1 MDEHEKEPRFQIGG
15 EERPDTILPIREDV
29 PEIKKVSH
37 RVTRVALLI
46 LLLVGAGFAVGYF
59 ELKKRFN
66 QIYNEGAQGFSA
78 ISQNVEVRF
87 SALMKEQE
95 KLKETLTGQIR
106 TLEKNTSELKTALK
120 QSEKQLAALEAA
132 KADKKELETIT
143 SKTDQNVTA
152 IKKDL
157 AALSESVPRLEQK
170 LSSEI
175 TQIAEAI
182 QKININVTRAQEEV
196 HALSAKKMDK
206 AIFEV
211 KWKNEQKIFQEMLDE
226 ATREYPSR
234 MRLLEKRLDL
244 LEKKTTPPPAVST
257 PPAPQPEPSPSAV
270 TPEKRDI
277 EEESIKE

>member
-15 EERPDTILPIREDV
+15 EERPDSILPIREEV

-37 RVTRVALLI
+37 RVTRVAVLI

-87 SALMKEQE
+87 SSLIKEQE

-106 TLEKNTSELKTALK
+106 TLEKNISELKTALK
-120 QSEKQLAALEAA
+120 QSEKQLAALDAA
-132 KADKKELETIT
+132 KVNKKELETIT
-143 SKTDQNVTA
+143 SKTGQNVTA

-157 AALSESVPRLEQK
+157 AALSESIPRLEQK
-170 LSSEI
+170 LSLEI

-182 QKININVTRAQEEV
+182 QKININVTRVQEEV
-196 HALSAKKMDK
+196 KALSVKKMDK

-211 KWKNEQKIFQEMLDE
+211 KWKNEEKIIQKMLDE
-226 ATREYPSR
+226 ATREYRSR
-234 MRLLEKRLDL
+234 IRLLEKRLDL
-244 LEKKTTPPPAVST
+244 LEKKTTPPPAASA
-257 PPAPQPEPSPSAV
+257 PPAPKPEPSPSPV
-270 TPEKRDI
+270 TPGKI

>member
-37 RVTRVALLI
+37 RVTRVAVLI

-78 ISQNVEVRF
+78 ISQNVDVRF
-87 SALMKEQE
+87 SALAKEQE
-95 KLKETLTGQIR
+95 KLKEILTGQIR
-106 TLEKNTSELKTALK
+106 TLEKSTSGLKAALK
-120 QSEKQLAALEAA
+120 QTEKQLAALDAA

-143 SKTDQNVTA
+143 SETDQNVTA
-152 IKKDL
+152 VKKDL
-157 AALSESVPRLEQK
+157 AALSESIPRLEQK

-182 QKININVTRAQEEV
+182 QKINISVTRIQEEIKAISV
-196 HALSAKKMDK
+196 KKMDK
-206 AIFEV
+206 AIFDV
-211 KWKNEQKIFQEMLDE
+211 KWKNEQKIFQEMLDK
-226 ATREYPSR
+226 AARDYPSR
-234 MRLLEKRLDL
+234 IRLLEKRLDL
-244 LEKKTTPPPAVST
+244 LEKKTTL
-257 PPAPQPEPSPSAV
+257 PPAPGAPSAPKSEPSPSPVA
-270 TPEKRDI
+270 PGKI

>member
-15 EERPDTILPIREDV
+15 EERPDTILPIREEV

-37 RVTRVALLI
+37 RVTRVAVLI

-95 KLKETLTGQIR
+95 KLNETLTGQIR

-120 QSEKQLAALEAA
+120 QTEKQLAALDAA
-132 KADKKELETIT
+132 KANKKELEIIT
-143 SKTDQNVTA
+143 STIDQNVNA
-152 IKKDL
+152 VKKDL
-157 AALSESVPRLEQK
+157 TALSESIPRLEQK

-182 QKININVTRAQEEV
+182 QKINISVTRIREEV
-196 HALSAKKMDK
+196 KALSVKKMDK

-234 MRLLEKRLDL
+234 IRLLEKRLDL
-244 LEKKTTPPPAVST
+244 LEKKATPPSAANA
-257 PPAPQPEPSPSAV
+257 PPAPKPEPSPSPV
-270 TPEKRDI
+270 TPGKI